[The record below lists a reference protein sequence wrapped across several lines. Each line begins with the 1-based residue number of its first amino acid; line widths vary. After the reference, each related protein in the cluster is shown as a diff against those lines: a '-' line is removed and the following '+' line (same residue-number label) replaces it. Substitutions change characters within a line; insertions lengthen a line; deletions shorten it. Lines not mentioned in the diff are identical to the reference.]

1 MSHPSLVATTC
12 EAVELAQESFLQQH
26 LEIAPLKLRWRSQY
40 VKHFLHIIPGERIL
54 QLGAGSGLWT
64 GELAD
69 ALSYEN
75 EIVAAVFSP
84 TLLSAAPAIPKAEFV
99 RVDDDLE
106 SLGSRQFD
114 YVIGST
120 VAGPAL
126 SSELL
131 RCLYRVLKPGGQ
143 IFFFEPN
150 VENLRLRFSGSAQV
164 RSSGLLRSRSQTK
177 RLCREAGFLDTEVA
191 PYDILPWSMR
201 RRTALRVQAKVI
213 LLEHAPALKELADS
227 QYLTARKPGVR
238 ATRLATS
245 LTEHK
250 SLEGAVSVVIP
261 CHNEAANIPDLTS
274 QLLAFYSAYIK
285 EILIVNDNSS
295 DDTAEV
301 VNELSDRDKRI
312 KVINRSKPNG
322 VGRALRD
329 GYQSASGRYIL
340 SMDCD
345 FVSLLPELRGLFD
358 AVAAGYEGAIG
369 SRFSHDSVILN
380 YPFLKMACN
389 RLFHLLIRMLVKPG
403 VRDVT
408 NNLKLYR
415 ADILK
420 SLVIRSPHFSAN
432 LETGLKPLLEGY
444 NIREVP
450 ISWIDRT
457 TGMGSSSF
465 MLGKVGGDY
474 IRAFINIWNTY
485 RLNKRK
491 GQDTRKSSASSPSEE
506 LENVCKK

>member
-12 EAVELAQESFLQQH
+12 EAIELAQESFLQQH

-54 QLGAGSGLWT
+54 QLAAGSGLWT
-64 GELAD
+64 GELAN
-69 ALSYEN
+69 ALNYEN

-84 TLLSAAPAIPKAEFV
+84 TLFSLAPAIPKVEFV
-99 RVDDDLE
+99 QVDELE
-106 SLGSRQFD
+106 SLASRQFD
-114 YVIGST
+114 YVVGST
-120 VAGPAL
+120 VAGSAL
-126 SSELL
+126 SPELL
-131 RCLYRVLKPGGQ
+131 RSLYRVLKPGGQ

-150 VENLRLRFSGSAQV
+150 VENPRR
-164 RSSGLLRSRSQTK
+164 RISGLIHGRSFELPASRSQTG
-177 RLCREAGFLDTEVA
+177 RLCCEAGFLDIEVA

-213 LLEHAPALKELADS
+213 LLEHAPVLKELADC
-227 QYLTARKPGVR
+227 QYVTARKPGVR
-238 ATRLATS
+238 ATRLVTS
-245 LTEHK
+245 LAEHK
-250 SLEGAVSVVIP
+250 SLERAVSIVIP
-261 CHNEAANIPDLTS
+261 CHNEAANIPNVTRE
-274 QLLAFYSAYIK
+274 LLAFYNPYVK

-295 DDTAEV
+295 DNTAEV

-312 KVINRSKPNG
+312 KVINRSQPNG

-329 GYQSASGRYIL
+329 GYQAASGRYIL

-380 YPFLKMACN
+380 YPFVKMLCN
-389 RLFHLLIRMLVKPG
+389 RIFHLFIRMLVKPG
-403 VRDVT
+403 VRDIT

-450 ISWIDRT
+450 ISWMDRT

-465 MLGKVGGDY
+465 MLKQVGGDY
-474 IRAFINIWNTY
+474 IRTFLDIWNTY
-485 RLNKRK
+485 RLNRRK
-491 GQDTRKSSASSPSEE
+491 GRHIRKSSTSSPSEE
-506 LENVCKK
+506 LEHVCKK